1 MMEYIIINQY
11 YTVPVKRHFNCRC
24 CNKHIDIFD
33 KSDKRVVF
41 CSHQCEKKYWRE
53 KSKKKGIN

>member
-1 MMEYIIINQY
+1 MVEYIIINQY

-24 CNKHIDIFD
+24 CNKHVDIFD

-41 CSHQCEKKYWRE
+41 CSHQCEKNYWRKE
-53 KSKKKGIN
+53 SKKKRVN